1 MSLRNIRCPQDLEFD
16 LTERYRENFV
26 ASQSPIGSISKE
38 DQKRALFRLR
48 LAIIYAE

>member
-16 LTERYRENFV
+16 LNERYRENFV
-26 ASQSPIGSISKE
+26 ARQFPIGSISKE
-38 DQKRALFRLR
+38 DQKHVLFQLR